1 MKLTTEKFIERSK
14 IVHGNKYD
22 YSQTEYKSAHEKVK
36 IICPTHGVFEQK
48 AWGHLNGKGCPECAR
63 KKPWTTE
70 TFVKKA
76 KEIHGDKYDYS
87 KTHING
93 ILNKVIITCPIHGDF
108 EQIAQSH
115 INGHGCKK
123 CLSCKETFIKKAKEI
138 HGDKYD
144 YSLVD
149 YKKARTKIKIIC
161 PIHGIFEQQPRAHLY
176 GQGCAKCKTSRGE
189 NVINEWFK
197 NNFDIKKVIR
207 EFKFSDCKDIKPLP
221 FDFYIPSK
229 NLLIEYQ
236 GEQHYRRTDA
246 YWGGKEGLKKQR
258 HHDWIKRKFAKDK
271 GIELLVIPYW
281 NFNKINDILN
291 DKFHSNRAKALTFI
305 GREDLI

>member
-93 ILNKVIITCPIHGDF
+93 ILNKVIITCPIHG
-108 EQIAQSH
+108 
-115 INGHGCKK
+115 
-123 CLSCKETFIKKAKEI
+123 
-138 HGDKYD
+138 
-144 YSLVD
+144 
-149 YKKARTKIKIIC
+149 
-161 PIHGIFEQQPRAHLY
+161 IFEQQPRAHLY

-197 NNFDIKKVIR
+197 NNFDIKKLL
-207 EFKFSDCKDIKPLP
+207 E
-221 FDFYIPSK
+221 
-229 NLLIEYQ
+229 NLN
-236 GEQHYRRTDA
+236 
-246 YWGGKEGLKKQR
+246 
-258 HHDWIKRKFAKDK
+258 
-271 GIELLVIPYW
+271 LVIA
-281 NFNKINDILN
+281 KI
-291 DKFHSNRAKALTFI
+291 
-305 GREDLI
+305 